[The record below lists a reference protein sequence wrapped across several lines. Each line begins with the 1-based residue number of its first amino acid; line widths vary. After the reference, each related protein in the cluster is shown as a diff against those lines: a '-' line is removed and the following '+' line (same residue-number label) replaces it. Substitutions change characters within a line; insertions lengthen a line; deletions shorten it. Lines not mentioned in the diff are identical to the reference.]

1 MNVQANSQIQTLSQF
16 HNPLGDAPYPVLE
29 ALITSVKGSAPTQA
43 GDSMLLLSNGRW
55 LGSVGGGNLEWK
67 LMQAG
72 QLSWWRWQETGQL
85 PSASTMTINHG
96 LGCHSDQC
104 CGGRVEARLVMV
116 PAALKALMNEQAA
129 RIYQIDAEERLQ
141 LVGGYT
147 AGKQPL
153 GDTTLWANDSSSA
166 DSKFTN
172 SRLRL
177 VVDNN
182 CLLRQPKDAPQLWI
196 FGAGHI
202 ARALAPLASALDFRV
217 SVFDGRPQWA
227 DPEAFPD
234 EVNVRPVAMPE
245 SIDQADANT
254 TVLIMTHSHKLDYE
268 LLQQMNDWSL
278 GYLGVIGSKTKAV
291 RFRHRLDNEGIDD
304 SHIHMPIGLPDMGKS
319 PMAVAVSCMAELLQ
333 LRERGELS
341 TAEYGDSV

>member
-1 MNVQANSQIQTLSQF
+1 MNTNVEALQHF
-16 HNPLGDAPYPVLE
+16 HNPLGEQPYPVLE
-29 ALITSVKGSAPTQA
+29 ALITSVKGSAPTQP

-85 PSASTMTINHG
+85 PSASTMTIDHG
-96 LGCHSDQC
+96 LGCHTDQC

-116 PAALKALMNEQAA
+116 PPTLKALMNEQAQ
-129 RIYQIDAEERLQ
+129 RIYQIDTEDRLQ
-141 LVGGYT
+141 LVGGFT
-147 AGKQPL
+147 AGKQSL
-153 GDTTLWANDSSSA
+153 GDTSGWQPQVINGGKSERLTTGA
-166 DSKFTN
+166 DRT
-172 SRLRL
+172 
-177 VVDNN
+177 
-182 CLLRQPKDAPQLWI
+182 LLRNAKDAPQLWI

-227 DPEAFPD
+227 DPAAFPD
-234 EVNVRPVAMPE
+234 EVNVRPSAFADTL
-245 SIDQADANT
+245 DQADHNT

-268 LLQQMNDWSL
+268 LLQQMSGWNL
-278 GYLGVIGSKTKAV
+278 AYLGVIGSKTKAT

-304 SHIHMPIGLPDMGKS
+304 SHVHMPIGLPNMGKA

-333 LRERGELS
+333 LRERQQLS
-341 TAEYGDSV
+341 TAPDMHHEASA